1 MYKIGIDLGGT
12 NIAVGVVD
20 ENISII
26 GRGKRKTNSPRS
38 AEEIF
43 KDMADA
49 TKDAIADAN
58 ITIDEVASIGIG
70 IPGSIN
76 KKTGYIE
83 YSNNL
88 YLEMIP
94 AIEIF
99 SQYFP
104 GIPIFIENDANCAGL
119 GEAYAGAGKGY
130 KDVVAVTLGTGVGS
144 GVVVDGK
151 LVTGCGDSAC
161 EFGHVVIDYN
171 YEGKP
176 CTCGRK
182 GCWESFASATALI
195 EQTKAKM
202 LECKDSK
209 MWELVDGDINN
220 TGARTA
226 FDAKRLG
233 DPSGTEV
240 VDHYIYLVSIG
251 VANIINA
258 LQPDIL
264 CIGGGISNEKDN
276 LIIPLREY
284 SYKQIFNKN
293 YERTTKICTAELTN
307 DAGIIGAALLNR

>member
-1 MYKIGIDLGGT
+1 MYKVGIDLGGT

-20 ENISII
+20 ENVNII

-49 TKDAIADAN
+49 ANDAIADAG
-58 ITIDEVASIGIG
+58 ITISDVASIGIG

-88 YLEMIP
+88 YLEMVP

-104 GIPIFIENDANCAGL
+104 NIPIFIENDANCAGL
-119 GEAYAGAGKGY
+119 GEAYAGASKGY

-144 GVVVDGK
+144 GVVVDKK

-171 YEGKP
+171 YSGKP

-209 MWELVDGDINN
+209 MWDLVDGDIEKV
-220 TGARTA
+220 GGRTA
-226 FDAKRLG
+226 FDAKRMG
-233 DPSGTEV
+233 DSAGTEV
-240 VDHYIYLVSIG
+240 VDNYIYLVSIG

-276 LIIPLREY
+276 LIVPLRELA
-284 SYKQIFNKN
+284 YKQIFNKN

-307 DAGIIGAALLNR
+307 DAGIIGAAELSR